1 MKIQDD
7 KKNYIYNFEV
17 LIEIFPEN
25 IKEKLY
31 KLSDESKLQAQEI
44 RIRINKP
51 IEIVFRK
58 SSMFINQYINRKNM
72 DYIFKNICDGSV
84 YSFQEQIKK
93 GFVTFKGG
101 HRVGIA
107 SSAVMDDDKIYSMRD
122 ITSLNI
128 RVAKEFKELS
138 KTIYN
143 EVISDNKSTLI
154 VGVPSSGKTT
164 LLRNLARSLSLDGNL
179 KVTIVDEKSEIAAV
193 YNGEPYMDIGMC
205 DVLTGF
211 PKAIGILRAI
221 RFFSPDVVV
230 CDEIGGMDDAEVIDQ
245 SLNSGVK
252 VIASIHAKDDKEL
265 IQKPQAFPIISSG
278 AFEKIIFLKDSKSP
292 GEISKIMKVSE
303 LMNVENYRNY
313 FSHSFGSFSR
323 T

>member
-7 KKNYIYNFEV
+7 KKNHIHSFDL
-17 LIEIFPEN
+17 LIEIFSEN
-25 IKEKLY
+25 IRDKLY
-31 KLSDESKLQAQEI
+31 KLSSEDKLQAQEI

-51 IEIVFRK
+51 VEIVFQK
-58 SSMFINQYINRKNM
+58 SSIFINQNINRKDI

-84 YSFQEQIKK
+84 YSFQEQIKNS
-93 GFVTFKGG
+93 FITFRGG
-101 HRVGIA
+101 HRIGIA
-107 SSAVMDDDKIYSMRD
+107 SSVVIDDDKIYNIRD

-128 RVAKEFKELS
+128 RIAKEFKELS
-138 KTIYN
+138 KTIYD
-143 EVISDNKSTLI
+143 EVKNDNKSVLI

-164 LLRNLARSLSLDGNL
+164 LLRNLSRSLSLESKL

-211 PKAIGILRAI
+211 PKAIGVLRAI
-221 RFFSPDVVV
+221 RFLSPDVIV
-230 CDEIGGMDDAEVIDQ
+230 CDEISGIDDAEAIKQ

-252 VIASIHAKDDKEL
+252 VIASIHSKDDKEL
-265 IQKPQAFPIISSG
+265 IQNPQALSLLSSG

-303 LMNVENYRNY
+303 LINVENYRNY
-313 FSHSFGSFSR
+313 FSNSFRSFNR
-323 T
+323 V